1 MRVRRCSECGVHTME
16 DRCQGCG
23 STALAAVA
31 MARGD
36 RDPSPRG
43 IEIRRV
49 LGFGLLDAAL
59 GKRLADELPS
69 AAPRPRVSA

>member
-1 MRVRRCSECGVHTME
+1 ME
-16 DRCQGCG
+16 DRCSRCG
-23 STALAAVA
+23 SVALAAVA
-31 MARGD
+31 MAHGD

-59 GKRLADELPS
+59 GQRLADELPA
-69 AAPRPRVSA
+69 AAPRSRLFA